1 MPLPFSRRAS
11 QTAPSFSRD
20 FAGLKALDHGVGP
33 AITFTRASNATFF
46 DANGTLQTAAND
58 TPRFD
63 HDPATAGNPSR
74 GLLIEEA
81 RTNSIRN
88 AQAGGSTN
96 GVIGSGGVMPTNW
109 GTGTVSGISYEVIGT
124 GTVGGFSY
132 LDLKISGTNS
142 SGSTVLPIFSF
153 EATSVIVASS
163 GQSWTGSLY
172 IALQA
177 GSLAGASSFNI
188 DVAERDSGGAFLV
201 ASATGFTPTSALT
214 RISHSRTLSNA
225 STARTN
231 HRVYF
236 SVANGD
242 SIDLTLR
249 IAAPQLEQG
258 AFPTSYIPTTTAA
271 ATRSADSAVVTPISS
286 FYNQAEGTLFAEFTP
301 RTLTVDTVPRTA
313 LNFDDNSLT
322 NQNVIGQNATND
334 SVYFN
339 GFATSTQWTI
349 AGGSSIVGANM
360 RVAGAYAANDAQ
372 AAINGTL
379 GTADASLAIPTVT
392 HLRVG
397 RRASNGHLS
406 GHIRKISYWPRRLSN
421 TLLQQLTT

>member
-1 MPLPFSRRAS
+1 MPLPFSRRAL

-20 FAGLKALDHGVGP
+20 FAGLKTLDHGVGP

-46 DANGTLQTAAND
+46 DASGTLQTAAND

-63 HDPATAGNPSR
+63 HSGGSSL

-88 AQAGGSTN
+88 SQAGGSTN

-188 DVAERDSGGAFLV
+188 DVTERDSGGAFLV

-214 RISHSRTLSNA
+214 RISHSRTFSNA

-258 AFPTSYIPTTTAA
+258 AFATSYIPTTSAA
-271 ATRSADSAVVTPISS
+271 ATRAADSAVVTPISS
-286 FYNQAEGTLFAEFTP
+286 FYNQAEGTLFAEYSRTTVAKQTYFLGFSDPTAGGNEEMYIETSGATP
-301 RTLTVDTVPRTA
+301 
-313 LNFDDNSLT
+313 
-322 NQNVIGQNATND
+322 
-334 SVYFN
+334 
-339 GFATSTQWTI
+339 STQRYQVRD
-349 AGGSSIVGANM
+349 GGVS
-360 RVAGAYAANDAQ
+360 Q
-372 AAINGTL
+372 AAIGNYTSATANTIYKVAAGYAVDNFAVSQNGAAVSTDTSGTL
-379 GTADASLAIPTVT
+379 PTVT
-392 HLRVG
+392 RMDVG
-397 RRASNGHLS
+397 TGQLS
-406 GHIRKISYWPRRLSN
+406 STHIRKIAYWPRRLSN